1 MQLLESIT
9 DIKNFLGHE
18 SLQSTM
24 VYLKLSLTVRKEA
37 QKKFVK
43 YTESLLKHDA
53 KMKVRR
59 SSWTSKHSL
68 ERR

>member
-1 MQLLESIT
+1 
-9 DIKNFLGHE
+9 
-18 SLQSTM
+18 M

-53 KMKVRR
+53 KMNELLDWEHRQETLD
-59 SSWTSKHSL
+59 WLDSL
-68 ERR
+68 